1 MQVAATPPNA
11 VSLNSIGSP
20 LPTLYIASTVSS
32 NGIIFNI
39 PAKHNSADIK
49 AFATPIAFLPVLYKS
64 FQFEN
69 IAPRKFYR
77 R

>member
-1 MQVAATPPNA
+1 MPLFYYPNIFLVKQLPVQVAATPPNA

-39 PAKHNSADIK
+39 PDKQSSADIK
-49 AFATPIAFLPVLYKS
+49 AFATPIAFLH
-64 FQFEN
+64 
-69 IAPRKFYR
+69 
-77 R
+77 